1 MKNFIGVLMIAGLL
15 SACDKKQTAQP
26 SQTKVEDTVQVKK
39 DSVTLS
45 IDSLSVTDSVR
56 VSKVFTAEF
65 SKKVLT
71 FQGLN
76 KNVLDSLY
84 FGELLLKDKPMKD
97 YSKESI
103 LERLNTQ
110 KKNYLSESS
119 ANNDY
124 VNRDWEQHWEE
135 ISDMKIHSQTKDFL
149 TVNYNGYGYGG
160 GAHGYGYDLYKTVDL
175 KNQSIIQL
183 SDIVDEAK
191 IKWQPILLKHVD
203 KEMLFDE
210 NITANRNFYFDH
222 QSITFIYNQ
231 YEIGPYVSGII
242 EIKVPFSEIKQALQ
256 PDFKK
261 RLNIN

>member
-1 MKNFIGVLMIAGLL
+1 MKHLLGVLMIAGLF
-15 SACDKKQTAQP
+15 SACDKKETNKP
-26 SQTKVEDTVQVKK
+26 LQTKTEDTLKVKK
-39 DSVTLS
+39 DSVALS
-45 IDSLSVTDSVR
+45 VDSLSVTDSIR
-56 VSKVFTAEF
+56 LSKSFTAEF

-71 FQGLN
+71 FKGL
-76 KNVLDSLY
+76 KKQVLDSLY
-84 FGELLLKDKPMKD
+84 VNELFMEKKPMKD

-103 LERLNTQ
+103 LERINEK
-110 KKNYLSESS
+110 KKNYFSEIS
-119 ANNDY
+119 ADNDF
-124 VNRDWEQHWEE
+124 VNRDWEQYWEE

-149 TVNYNGYGYGG
+149 TVNYSGYGYGG
-160 GAHGYGYDLYKTVDL
+160 GAHGYSYDLYKTVDL

-210 NITANRNFYFDH
+210 NITANRNFYFDN
-222 QSITFIYNQ
+222 QFITFIYNQ
-231 YEIGPYVSGII
+231 YEIAPYASGII
-242 EIKVPFSEIKQALQ
+242 EIKIPFSEIKQALK